1 MKLRNI
7 LSSTKMLSIAI
18 LVLIVGSISS
28 CEKKE
33 IPDLTEEQLRRINLT
48 TSTWRLERV
57 TVDGMNQTDIY
68 RDLQLN
74 FSGSSFTSTNGRVI
88 WPETGT
94 WEFTDDSNTVIR
106 RDDGLLVTIQVVTS
120 NSLILA
126 LTWESGS
133 ITTGRVSAIAGN
145 HIFEFGR

>member
-18 LVLIVGSISS
+18 LLLIVGSISS

-33 IPDLTEEQLRRINLT
+33 IPDLTEEQVRQINLT
-48 TSTWRLERV
+48 TSAWRLERV

-74 FSGSSFTSTNGRVI
+74 FSASSYTSTNGRVI

-94 WEFTDDSNTVIR
+94 WEFTDETNTVIR

-133 ITTGRVSAIAGN
+133 ITTGRIAAVSGN